1 MQRVEQFR
9 GSGIGT
15 ALFLLTAALVLA
27 LDQMSKLWVRTNLL
41 PGQSLPAEGAL
52 RLTYTDNPGGLLGL
66 LVPSSLAPLLALAII
81 LLAFVLYRRHLH
93 HLSITARMGG
103 AMLIA
108 GGTGNLIDRVYWGNV
123 TDFIDVRLGA
133 TLQWPTFNLADV
145 AILAGA
151 GLLALYLFTRPPQ
164 AGRDQPG

>member
-1 MQRVEQFR
+1 MQKAEQLR
-9 GSGIGT
+9 GSSIGI
-15 ALFLLTAALVLA
+15 AIFLLTAALVLA
-27 LDQMSKLWVRTNLL
+27 LDQMSKLWVRANLI
-41 PGQSLPAEGAL
+41 PGQSLPTEGVV

-66 LVPSSLAPLLALAII
+66 LVPSSLAPLLAFVII
-81 LLAFVLYRRHLH
+81 ILAFVLYQRYLH
-93 HLSITARMGG
+93 RLSISARIGG

-108 GGTGNLIDRVYWGNV
+108 GGTGNLIDRLYRGNV

-151 GLLALYLFTRPPQ
+151 GLLALYLLARPPR
-164 AGRDQPG
+164 AGQDQPG

>member
-1 MQRVEQFR
+1 MQKVEHSR
-9 GSGIGT
+9 GSSIGI

-27 LDQMSKLWVRTNLL
+27 LDQVSKLWIRANLI

-66 LVPSSLAPLLALAII
+66 LVPSSLAPLLAFAII
-81 LLAFVLYRRHLH
+81 LLAFLLYQRHLRR
-93 HLSITARMGG
+93 LSISARIGG

-108 GGTGNLIDRVYWGNV
+108 GGTGNLIDRLYRGNV
-123 TDFIDVRLGA
+123 TDFIDVRLG
-133 TLQWPTFNLADV
+133 TILQWPTFNLADV

-151 GLLALYLFTRPPQ
+151 ALLALYLFARPPR
-164 AGRDQPG
+164 AGQDQPG